1 MSTKTVNLP
10 QHSTRSDAGG
20 LLLQRL
26 LPSFLSTEL
35 ASSSVLFNMNS
46 PNLLPS
52 AYNFVVSGS
61 AINAAA
67 TVRESFAKSFVCLT
81 DVNLLQNN
89 INNHFGNK
97 ATSGAVVPLKPNS
110 TPHFTGRA
118 HILDK
123 LKEHF
128 SRGDSDELGTRK
140 HFLLY
145 GIGGIGKT
153 QICLKFIED
162 MSD

>member
-10 QHSTRSDAGG
+10 QHSMTLGVSCFSAF
-20 LLLQRL
+20 
-26 LPSFLSTEL
+26 FLSFSPPTDL
-35 ASSSVLFNMNS
+35 HHLLHFNMNS

-128 SRGDSDELGTRK
+128 SRGNSDELGTRK